1 MLKNILLLLF
11 TCLLS
16 LSSRSQDN
24 AQVSFNGLYVVESG
38 SVQGDANF
46 RIYTYLRFYKDNSV
60 CLQAVNSLDPAA
72 VNRWFG
78 RFKKYSQQGK
88 YTISK
93 DSIYLDLNNKGT
105 EDIKL
110 EGLQQTI
117 YKGKINAG
125 NKLCLVRDEE
135 KEEKCFAFYPVAD
148 TTRKKYSNY
157 KPEIL
162 LPGEWKLK
170 QILQGSRQVFFINED
185 STEVG
190 IAVLPANKLPFYKED
205 QDAFSSALAYY
216 KWDSDYMRDEEKM
229 EVKKIAENK
238 EKAFV
243 IWNAKDKNNDNTY
256 LFARHK
262 DLLYNF
268 MILDRAMPLDKQ
280 LKLLE
285 ELFEMNK

>member
-88 YTISK
+88 YTISQ

-229 EVKKIAENK
+229 EVKKITENK

-262 DLLYNF
+262 DLLYNI